1 MSRSEEIGLSKK
13 DLELELEIAQNKVRR
28 LSAVNSGASRHDA
41 ICVRETAWLRA
52 RCLWLR
58 AVDLDNG
65 GSFLDFPPALV
76 DRLIAESAAQWTGP
90 SCCRNA
96 EQVLSMNFCRPHT
109 DSSAKTAPRRR
120 QLVSDSKGGSTGQP
134 NPIYR
139 FT

>member
-1 MSRSEEIGLSKK
+1 MRGLFHHAAVHLDVEWR
-13 DLELELEIAQNKVRR
+13 DLT
-28 LSAVNSGASRHDA
+28 ASQWDAMVAGPDGEA

-76 DRLIAESAAQWTGP
+76 DPAESAAQWTGP

-96 EQVLSMNFCRPHT
+96 EQVLSMNFCRASH
-109 DSSAKTAPRRR
+109 
-120 QLVSDSKGGSTGQP
+120 
-134 NPIYR
+134 R
-139 FT
+139 FQR

>member
-1 MSRSEEIGLSKK
+1 MLRMQLVTDFLRQLLNKGKIDKETYERIHMDGNTAINGHAPDPFGVVMSRSEEIGLSKK

-76 DRLIAESAAQWTGP
+76 DRLIAE
-90 SCCRNA
+90 
-96 EQVLSMNFCRPHT
+96 
-109 DSSAKTAPRRR
+109 
-120 QLVSDSKGGSTGQP
+120 
-134 NPIYR
+134 
-139 FT
+139 